1 MATEYR
7 QALELYQKN
16 YLEYKVTGN
25 SAYKVAYEN
34 AERWIQ
40 LYLKNLQNRV
50 ESDKEYVSNFLEDY
64 SKTNPELETM
74 RQKMQVIQKK
84 GPELEDQ
91 YITIK
96 KGVETPE
103 EPDTTSFYV
112 KVVAIAGLLGIAA
125 AVGFF

>member
-34 AERWIQ
+34 AEKWIQ
-40 LYLKNLQNRV
+40 LYLKNLRNRV
-50 ESDKEYVSNFLEDY
+50 ESDKEYVSNFLEEY
-64 SKTNPELETM
+64 ARTNPELDSM
-74 RQKMQVIQKK
+74 RTNMQMIQQK
-84 GPELEDQ
+84 GPELQDQ
-91 YITIK
+91 YVTIK
-96 KGVETPE
+96 KGVETTP
-103 EPDTTSFYV
+103 EPDSTYFYV

-125 AVGFF
+125 AVGFL

>member
-40 LYLKNLQNRV
+40 LYLKNLRDRV
-50 ESDKEYVSNFLEDY
+50 ESDKEYVSTFLEDY
-64 SKTNPELETM
+64 ARTNPELDSM
-74 RQKMQVIQKK
+74 RAKIQTIQKK
-84 GPELEDQ
+84 GPELQDQ

-96 KGVETPE
+96 KSVEETPE
-103 EPDTTSFYV
+103 PDSTIFYV

-125 AVGFF
+125 AVGFL

>member
-34 AERWIQ
+34 AEKWIQ
-40 LYLKNLQNRV
+40 LYLNNLRGKV
-50 ESDKEYVSNFLEDY
+50 DSDKQYVSGFLEEY
-64 SKTNPELETM
+64 ARTNPELDTM
-74 RQKMQVIQKK
+74 RQKIQTIQKK
-84 GPELEDQ
+84 GPELQDQ
-91 YITIK
+91 YMTIK
-96 KGVETPE
+96 KGSEVP
-103 EPDTTSFYV
+103 EPDNTSFYV

-125 AVGFF
+125 AVGFL